1 MASPTRYNLTY
12 DFTGFQSA
20 NPNTPLPA
28 DKLEIEFIN
37 LETTTGQIITNLN
50 LIQRSDG
57 KLQNKIV
64 EFETLSDSTK
74 VLIGSPITPRGNWEP
89 NTGYHVLDLV
99 TVGNTTYIAV
109 VEHASFTSFGVDL
122 QAERWQLWANPG
134 FVDGT
139 SYFEKFSGN
148 GSQTVFTVSQDMGT
162 DENGLMIFINDSGW
176 KPLDPG
182 TQYTI
187 NGTSLTFAVAPP
199 NASNNIFVFAPA
211 KILSQAAAYA
221 VSAGTSAQSASDDA
235 DAAANSATSAANS
248 ATAAA
253 ASATS
258 ASNSAST
265 ATTQATNASNSATSA
280 SNSASSAS
288 TSASTA
294 GTAATTATNAANSA
308 TASAGTASTAATT
321 ATNAA
326 NSATSSAS
334 TASTAATTAVNAA
347 AAAQA
352 AAAMVPIHTFN
363 ETTDPGVNDDTSE
376 GYSPGSVWINTV
388 DNTFFVCTDAT
399 EGAAVWSSGGG
410 GGGDT
415 LPATMIT
422 TGATYTVVDDDFF
435 IGWNSDTLSAKTLT
449 LGVPDVD
456 KTLTVKDAAGDANS
470 FPITVTA
477 SGCTIDGGATFV
489 IDGNYQAVSFK
500 WDGTSNWMVL

>member
-1 MASPTRYNLTY
+1 MASPTRYNMTY

-37 LETTTGQIITNLN
+37 VERTTGEIITNLN
-50 LIQRSDG
+50 IIQRSDG

-74 VLIGSPITPRGNWEP
+74 ALIGSPITPRGNWEP
-89 NTGYHVLDLV
+89 NTGYQVLDLV

-148 GSQTVFTVSQDMGT
+148 GSQTAFTVSQDMGT
-162 DENGLMIFINDSGW
+162 DENGLMIFINNSGW
-176 KPLDPG
+176 TPLDPG

-187 NGTSLTFAVAPP
+187 NGTTLTFAVAPP

-221 VSAGTSAQSASDDA
+221 ASAATSASSANTSA
-235 DAAANSATSAANS
+235 TNAANSATSAANS

-258 ASNSAST
+258 ASNSAS
-265 ATTQATNASNSATSA
+265 AANTS
-280 SNSASSAS
+280 
-288 TSASTA
+288 
-294 GTAATTATNAANSA
+294 ATNAANSSTQAGNYA
-308 TASAGTASTAATT
+308 TA
-321 ATNAA
+321 AA
-326 NSATSSAS
+326 NSAQQAQDI
-334 TASTAATTAVNAA
+334 VNSI
-347 AAAQA
+347 
-352 AAAMVPIHTFN
+352 VPRNVFN
-363 ETTDPGVNDDTSE
+363 KTTDPVSTDDSTE
-376 GYSPGSVWINTV
+376 GYSEGSMWVNTT
-388 DNTFFVCTDAT
+388 DKTFFVCVDDTPDA
-399 EGAAVWSSGGG
+399 AIWSTGGGTG

-415 LPATMIT
+415 LPATMID
-422 TGATYTVVDDDFF
+422 TGATYTVLDDDFF
-435 IGWNSDTLSAKTLT
+435 IGWNSDTLAPKTLT

-477 SGCTIDGGATFV
+477 SGCTIDGGSTFV
-489 IDGNYQAVSFK
+489 LDGNYQAVSFK